1 MKSLNYEL
9 QTLTENDLMTDDDFI
24 LSFCQKDYEISCK
37 ISLKRKLKKMRQLL
51 RFFQEIL
58 HISIFQQQKEMSN
71 RHNKLID
78 KLQNMYC
85 SSDFFSTKAVYNIH
99 TLQWY
104 SHVYNIHTLQWYL
117 CFLSCKINTVEDLI
131 ELKRRKRNYKNT
143 ISDLIRLN
151 RVLCFD
157 VVFIIKEFLI

>member
-9 QTLTENDLMTDDDFI
+9 QTLTENDLMTDDSFI
-24 LSFCQKDYEISCK
+24 LSFFQKDYEISCK

-51 RFFQEIL
+51 RCFQEIL

-71 RHNKLID
+71 RHNKMFD
-78 KLQNMYC
+78 KLKNMYC
-85 SSDFFSTKAVYNIH
+85 SAEGDDFEYDFYSTKAQVYNIH
-99 TLQWY
+99 TLP
-104 SHVYNIHTLQWYL
+104 WYL
-117 CFLSCKINTVEDLI
+117 CFLPCKINTVEDLI

>member
-51 RFFQEIL
+51 RCFQEIL

-85 SSDFFSTKAVYNIH
+85 SSDFYSTKAVYNIH
-99 TLQWY
+99 TLP
-104 SHVYNIHTLQWYL
+104 WYL
-117 CFLSCKINTVEDLI
+117 CFLPCKINTVEDLI

-151 RVLCFD
+151 RFLCFD